1 MSADSDFQKLL
12 NLRRA
17 GVDPNLIRTF
27 GPGAAE
33 MLAGA
38 GQQAKDIAGQA
49 GAKAGEMRAG
59 YAKRPGAYGM
69 LAGTALSAAP
79 QVFQGNLI
87 GAAASTAGGLAG
99 GGLGALASNLL
110 PKPIQ
115 PIARAV
121 LPLAGG
127 ILGGGAAEKAVAG
140 VGQQVEGSKTGGGGS
155 DISIPPTPVTPE
167 IPLSDA
173 ARERLQRQRDLEYE
187 AQRTQVLGQAQIG
200 VDRQAMQDQ
209 VNSYVQLQ
217 KALQPL
223 AERTMRQQLVNQQ
236 ALINTQ
242 SSAYQQ
248 LGRQAGMFKLAGT
261 GMEQAGATLRT
272 AISQNPYAGSTLQAP
287 SISFG

>member
-49 GAKAGEMRAG
+49 GTKVGEMRAG
-59 YAKRPGAYGM
+59 YAKRPGTYGM

-79 QVFQGNLI
+79 QVFQGDLV
-87 GAAASTAGGLAG
+87 GAAASTAGSLAG
-99 GGLGALASNLL
+99 GGLGVLASNLL

-115 PIARAV
+115 PLARAV

-127 ILGGGAAEKAVAG
+127 ILGGGAAEKAAAG
-140 VGQQVEGSKTGGGGS
+140 LGQSVEESKTGTGSS
-155 DISIPPTPVTPE
+155 DIRIPGTN
-167 IPLSDA
+167 IPLTQG
-173 ARERLQRQRDLEYE
+173 AREQIQAERDLANELKRLQTIGP
-187 AQRTQVLGQAQIG
+187 AQLNLDRQVLYDQMNMRIAEQKAMLPLIERI
-200 VDRQAMQDQ
+200 DRQ
-209 VNSYVQLQ
+209 
-217 KALQPL
+217 
-223 AERTMRQQLVNQQ
+223 Q
-236 ALINTQ
+236 AINTQ
-242 SSAYQQ
+242 AVLNTQYAGMQN
-248 LGRQAGMFKLAGT
+248 LGRQAGMYKLAG
-261 GMEQAGATLRT
+261 QGAQNAADVMRT
-272 AISQNPYAGSTLQAP
+272 AISTNPYTGAILQAP